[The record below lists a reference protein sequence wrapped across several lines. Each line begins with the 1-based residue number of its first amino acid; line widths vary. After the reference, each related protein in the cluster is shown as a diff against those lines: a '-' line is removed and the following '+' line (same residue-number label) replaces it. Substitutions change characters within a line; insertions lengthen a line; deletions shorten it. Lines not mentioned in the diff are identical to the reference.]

1 MPITCAA
8 CHRPNDP
15 WRRHCGGCGSCLPG
29 GCKACQFIN
38 RPDDKFCGG
47 CAKPLR
53 AMPSVAKKPL
63 DGTTPIDI
71 TDLISET
78 PV

>member
-1 MPITCAA
+1 MPITCSA
-8 CHRPNDP
+8 CRRENDP

-29 GCKACQFIN
+29 GCQVCQFIN
-38 RPDDKFCGG
+38 RSDDKFCGG

-53 AMPSVAKKPL
+53 AMPVAKKPI

-71 TDLISET
+71 RDLISET